1 MQINQDSLYRFTNPS
16 DLIIR
21 AGIWDLNRT
30 NIEGHQM
37 QQRVAKTISSHP
49 DYTSPDLIE
58 NDIAVVHVNQPFSF
72 DKNIQKVCLDNGSQK
87 VATNG
92 CFGTGWGAESDE
104 TQGELSQYLKKIK
117 MDQVDH
123 STCEKKLRIALE
135 KEAFNLSQNFLCA
148 GGKDADLCVGDSG
161 APFVCAV
168 GDGKFVLTGLASY
181 GVKCFTD
188 TPGVYTNIA
197 KYIEWI
203 HKQSEWFMRLNRKI
217 S

>member
-1 MQINQDSLYRFTNPS
+1 MQINARFLHRFSNPS

-30 NIEGHQM
+30 NIEDHQM

-49 DYTSPDLIE
+49 DYSSPDPIE
-58 NDIAVVHVNQPFSF
+58 NDIAVVHVNQNFQF
-72 DKNIQKVCLDNGSQK
+72 GKNIQKVCLDNGSQK
-87 VATNG
+87 VATNA
-92 CFGTGWGAESDE
+92 CFGTGWGAEE
-104 TQGELSQYLKKIK
+104 EPGELSQYLKKIK
-117 MDQVDH
+117 MDRVDH
-123 STCEKKLRIALE
+123 STCEKKLRIALA

-168 GDGKFVLTGLASY
+168 GGDNQYVLTGLASY

-188 TPGVYTNIA
+188 TPGVYTKVA
-197 KYIEWI
+197 KFAEWI
-203 HKQSEWFMRLNRKI
+203 HQQSE
-217 S
+217 